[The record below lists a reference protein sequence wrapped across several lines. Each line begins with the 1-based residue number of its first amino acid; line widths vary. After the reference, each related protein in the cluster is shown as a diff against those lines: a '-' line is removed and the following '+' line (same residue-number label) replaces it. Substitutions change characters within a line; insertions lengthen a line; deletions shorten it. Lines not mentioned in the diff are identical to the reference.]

1 MKDLKSNQQALQT
14 FLNRFHLVIF
24 IVAVMLSLSIAVIL
38 LYGIVGKASG
48 ADSTVVGT
56 NSSNFDKATIDRIE
70 QLRTIDQPST
80 PLDLPEGRINPF
92 SE

>member
-1 MKDLKSNQQALQT
+1 MKNTRNSQQAIYD

-24 IVAVMLSLSIAVIL
+24 IVVVMLSLSVAVIL

-48 ADSTVVGT
+48 ADSTAISGA
-56 NSSNFDKATIDRIE
+56 SNKFDQDTINRIE
-70 QLRTIDQPST
+70 QLKTSNEPT
-80 PLDLPEGRINPF
+80 APLEFSGGRINPF

>member
-1 MKDLKSNQQALQT
+1 MNNLQSSQQAFFN

-48 ADSTVVGT
+48 IDSTAIGA
-56 NSSNFDKATIDRIE
+56 NSNKFDQNVIDRIE
-70 QLRTIDQPST
+70 QLKTVNEPST
-80 PLDLPEGRINPF
+80 PLDFSGGRINPF